1 MVFSV
6 DTIKKSKNIS
16 LNNRGNIEESIN
28 YEDTNWF
35 QLSLEMVLEE
45 SVEFNNMICMNEGI
59 GELILGAAGD
69 ALKRSLKA
77 LNPYDILSKV
87 FDWFIN
93 SLATLGRHFEAFLL
107 NFLNDDIELAAFKK
121 RLEHYRGAIRYD
133 KPYFEYRNLDIST
146 SYTTYEAEIEREY
159 DNLVRDLSKLRDLRS
174 NMEIAEYINNM
185 SMMNQYEES
194 DMEVMRGRV
203 LGLNKPVS
211 KDNYADE
218 LFLFFRTTATPI
230 EPKLGFFDK
239 ANMDGERVHEAYK
252 SYYKAGEQ
260 KMRIRRDIIKMK
272 TEATKEKAKCR
283 TVKPSDFLT
292 ENQSM
297 DSSVV
302 RIYNNIVSNKCKKI
316 QAICDIYVT
325 MFGAKIDALKEYN
338 KTNKRIL
345 LLACQQMVKE
355 G

>member
-6 DTIKKSKNIS
+6 DTIKRSKNIS
-16 LNNRGNIEESIN
+16 LNRETIEESIN

-35 QLSLEMVLEE
+35 QMSLEMVLEE
-45 SVEFNNMICMNEGI
+45 SVEFDNMICMNEGI
-59 GELILGAAGD
+59 GDIITGAAAD
-69 ALKRSLKA
+69 ALKKTLKA
-77 LNPYDILSKV
+77 LNPYEILAKV

-93 SLATLGRHFEAFLL
+93 SLATLGRYFEAFLL

-121 RLEHYRGAIRYD
+121 RLEQYRKPIRYD
-133 KPYFEYRNLDIST
+133 KPYFEYRNLSIST
-146 SYTTYEAEIEREY
+146 SYSTYEADIEKEY
-159 DNLVRDLSKLRDLRS
+159 DTLIKDLSNLKYMKS

-194 DMEVMRGRV
+194 DMEIMRGKL
-203 LGLNKPVS
+203 LGLNKSVS

-218 LFLFFRTTATPI
+218 LFLFFRTTSSPI
-230 EPKLGFFDK
+230 EPKLGWFDK
-239 ANMDGERVHEAYK
+239 PNMSGERVHEAYK
-252 SYYKAGEQ
+252 SYYKASDQ
-260 KMRIRRDIIKMK
+260 KMQIRRDIIKMK
-272 TEATKEKAKCR
+272 TGATQEKAKCR
-283 TVKPSDFLT
+283 TVKPSDFLS

-316 QAICDIYVT
+316 QAICDMYVT
-325 MFGAKIDALKEYN
+325 MFAAKLDALKEYN
-338 KTNKRIL
+338 ITNKRIL
-345 LLACQQMVKE
+345 LIAAQQMVKE

>member
-6 DTIKKSKNIS
+6 DTIKRSKNVS
-16 LNNRGNIEESIN
+16 LNNREKIEENVN

-35 QLSLEMVLEE
+35 QLALEMVLEE
-45 SVEFNNMICMNEGI
+45 SVEFNNMICTNEGI
-59 GELILGAAGD
+59 GELIIGAAGD
-69 ALKRSLKA
+69 ALKRTLKA

-87 FDWFIN
+87 FDWFVN

-121 RLEHYRGAIRYD
+121 RLEHYRGAIRYT

-159 DNLVRDLSKLRDLRS
+159 DNLIKDLSNLKFLKS

-194 DMEVMRGRV
+194 DMEILRGKV

-239 ANMDGERVHEAYK
+239 TNMSGDRVHEAYR
-252 SYYKAGEQ
+252 SYYKSGDQ
-260 KMRIRRDIIKMK
+260 KMKIRRDIVKMK
-272 TEATKEKAKCR
+272 TEAMKEKAKCR

-316 QAICDIYVT
+316 QSICDIYVT
-325 MFGAKIDALKEYN
+325 MFAAKIDALKEYN
-338 KTNKRIL
+338 RTNKLIL
-345 LLACQQMVKE
+345 LEACKQMVRE